1 MRVKPF
7 IVGSGMSGKAI
18 AKALA
23 VIDIVDPDITVE
35 APTQLRRGQPLAG
48 LADGHEQPVLC
59 ICNPHGLHARC
70 VTEAQRAG
78 FRAIILDKPP
88 CVNLDELAALRRLAA
103 ECGDDLAVAV
113 LHGYRQMWGP
123 QRMREMI
130 AAGELGDLIA
140 IEGTYWQS
148 SAAELAVATE
158 PRPDKAW
165 KSDVSLGGP
174 TDTYVDLGTHWVDLM
189 MFLAGGPP
197 ESARTWL
204 SHVNAP
210 APNRDTHVHIYL
222 QFPACRSLGSASK
235 TVHGGNHLDVSVW
248 LEGYTEGRTASCN
261 WAASARC
268 IGRSTTPMPLR
279 LPTARGR
286 TAPAASRGNQVTYA
300 HHSAISCPLSY
311 PLQPVHLLAAS
322 AGRKDL
328 VDQAAISACG
338 TSSATRCATTISLQT
353 DGLGGLS
360 GRTGDGYKGS
370 LFDPGI

>member
-23 VIDIVDPDITVE
+23 VIDIVDPDISVE
-35 APTQLRRGQPLAG
+35 RPAQLRRGQPLAG
-48 LADGHEQPVLC
+48 LAEGHEQPVLC
-59 ICNPHGLHARC
+59 ICNPHGLHARY

-88 CVNLDELAALRRLAA
+88 CVNLDELAALRRLV
-103 ECGDDLAVAV
+103 ERCGDELAVAV

-130 AAGELGDLIA
+130 AASELGDLIA

-174 TDTYVDLGTHWVDLM
+174 TDTCVDLGTHWVDLM
-189 MFLAGGPP
+189 TFLAGERPR
-197 ESARTWL
+197 SARTWL

-210 APNRDTHVHIYL
+210 APNRDTHVQVYL
-222 QFPACRSLGSASK
+222 QFPACRSFGSASK
-235 TVHGGNHLDVSVW
+235 TVHGANHLDVSVLGSERAVHWSFNNPDELRVGRGNRVIGMHRTSGRYGSQQPPYHGTGW
-248 LEGYTEGRTASCN
+248 LEGYTEVAHCFLQRLAGRD
-261 WAASARC
+261 
-268 IGRSTTPMPLR
+268 
-279 LPTARGR
+279 
-286 TAPAASRGNQVTYA
+286 APAHPTLTEALDVMEVLLTAQ
-300 HHSAISCPLSY
+300 PL
-311 PLQPVHLLAAS
+311 
-322 AGRKDL
+322 
-328 VDQAAISACG
+328 
-338 TSSATRCATTISLQT
+338 
-353 DGLGGLS
+353 
-360 GRTGDGYKGS
+360 
-370 LFDPGI
+370 

>member
-7 IVGSGMSGKAI
+7 IVGSGMSGKAV

-88 CVNLDELAALRRLAA
+88 CVNRDELAELRRLV
-103 ECGDDLAVAV
+103 ERCGGELAVAV

-130 AAGELGDLIA
+130 GAGELGDLIA

-158 PRPDKAW
+158 PRPTRRGR
-165 KSDVSLGGP
+165 V
-174 TDTYVDLGTHWVDLM
+174 T
-189 MFLAGGPP
+189 
-197 ESARTWL
+197 
-204 SHVNAP
+204 
-210 APNRDTHVHIYL
+210 
-222 QFPACRSLGSASK
+222 SASAARP
-235 TVHGGNHLDVSVW
+235 TPTS
-248 LEGYTEGRTASCN
+248 T
-261 WAASARC
+261 WAPT
-268 IGRSTTPMPLR
+268 GST
-279 LPTARGR
+279 
-286 TAPAASRGNQVTYA
+286 
-300 HHSAISCPLSY
+300 
-311 PLQPVHLLAAS
+311 
-322 AGRKDL
+322 
-328 VDQAAISACG
+328 
-338 TSSATRCATTISLQT
+338 
-353 DGLGGLS
+353 
-360 GRTGDGYKGS
+360 
-370 LFDPGI
+370 

>member
-35 APTQLRRGQPLAG
+35 APTQLRRGQPLDG
-48 LADGHEQPVLC
+48 LIEGHEQPVLC
-59 ICNPHGLHARC
+59 ICNPHGLHARY
-70 VTEAQRAG
+70 VIEAQRAG

-103 ECGDDLAVAV
+103 ECGDQLAVAV

-123 QRMREMI
+123 QQMRAMI
-130 AAGELGDLIA
+130 AGGELGDLIA

-165 KSDVSLGGP
+165 KSDVALGGP
-174 TDTYVDLGTHWVDLM
+174 TDTCVDLGTHWVDLM
-189 MFLAGGPP
+189 MFLAGGRP
-197 ESARTWL
+197 EAAHTWL

-210 APNRDTHVHIYL
+210 APNRDTHVQVYL

-235 TVHGGNHLDVSVW
+235 TVHGANHLDVSVLGSQRAVHWSFNNPDELRVGRGNQVTCMHRTAGRYGSQQPPYHGTGW
-248 LEGYTEGRTASCN
+248 LEGYTEVSHCFLQRLAGRD
-261 WAASARC
+261 
-268 IGRSTTPMPLR
+268 
-279 LPTARGR
+279 
-286 TAPAASRGNQVTYA
+286 APAHPTLTEALDVMEVLLTAQ
-300 HHSAISCPLSY
+300 PL
-311 PLQPVHLLAAS
+311 
-322 AGRKDL
+322 
-328 VDQAAISACG
+328 
-338 TSSATRCATTISLQT
+338 
-353 DGLGGLS
+353 
-360 GRTGDGYKGS
+360 
-370 LFDPGI
+370 